1 MTRGWGW
8 MLGLLVGL
16 GGSGLLDVSVSPS
29 RADEPQRANPLRAKT
44 LRPNILWITSED
56 NGPQLG
62 AYGDSYADTPN
73 LDQFA
78 ARSLRYQTC
87 WSNAPVCAPAR
98 TTLISGMYP
107 TSTGGQH
114 MRSSVQLP
122 EWMSLYPTLMREAG
136 YWCTNNS
143 KEDYNLQ
150 TAKNLWHQ
158 SNGRAH
164 WRNRPAKE
172 MPFLAVFNFTV
183 SHESQLRK
191 RPHSLVHDPAKA
203 PVPAYHPDTPEVR
216 HDWAQYY
223 DKMTEMDARVGEILA
238 QLEADGLSESTI
250 VFYYGDHGSGM
261 PRSKRWPYSSGLR
274 VPLIVHVPEAF
285 RELAPADYQPN
296 GVSDRL
302 VAFVD
307 FAPTLLSLAALE
319 PPEYLQG
326 KAFMG
331 RYPEEPDQYLFG
343 FRGRM
348 DERMDLVRS
357 VTDGRY
363 VYLRHFMPHEI
374 YGQHVSY
381 MFETPTT
388 QVWER
393 MFREGK
399 LNEVRSR
406 FWREKPVH
414 ELYDLRNDPDEVVNL
429 ADDPAHAATLQQL
442 SGALRGWM
450 LEVRDVG
457 LLPEGEMHRRA
468 EGTTIYQMA
477 QDPQQYPVERILAVA
492 ELASDRRTNPTRELV
507 AATADPDSAVR
518 FWAVLG
524 LTIRGESIARETA
537 ATLTAALEDSSP
549 DVRVA
554 AAEGLARHGDGAQ
567 QKRALQVLAEMSDVR
582 EHDEYTVMAA
592 LNAVEA
598 LGDRAK
604 PILATV
610 ASLPEKSG
618 KEGPRTH
625 DYVGRLLETLRKS
638 IAANPAS

>member
-1 MTRGWGW
+1 MKRFTKGL
-8 MLGLLVGL
+8 LGLLAGIGCFTSLAIRPGV
-16 GGSGLLDVSVSPS
+16 
-29 RADEPQRANPLRAKT
+29 ADEP

-62 AYGDSYADTPN
+62 AYGDRYADTPN
-73 LDQFA
+73 LDRLA
-78 ARSLRYQTC
+78 ERSLRYAMC

-98 TTLISGMYP
+98 TALISGMYP
-107 TSTGGQH
+107 ISTGGQH
-114 MRSSVQLP
+114 MRSSVRLP

-150 TAKNLWHQ
+150 TPKNLWHQ
-158 SNGRAH
+158 SNKRAH
-164 WRNRPAKE
+164 WRNRPSEE
-172 MPFLAVFNFTV
+172 MPFLAVFNFTD
-183 SHESQLRK
+183 SHESQIRK
-191 RPHSLVHDPAKA
+191 RPHTLVHDPAKA
-203 PVPAYHPDTPEVR
+203 PLPAYHPDTPEVR
-216 HDWAQYY
+216 RDWAQYY

-261 PRSKRWPYSSGLR
+261 PRSKRWPYNSGLR

-302 VAFVD
+302 VSFVD
-307 FAPTLLSLAALE
+307 FAPTLLSLAAVE

-331 RYPEEPDQYLFG
+331 PHAEAADKYLFG

-348 DERMDLVRS
+348 DERTDLVRS

-374 YGQHVSY
+374 YGQHISY

-388 QVWER
+388 RIWER
-393 MFREGK
+393 MYREGE
-399 LNEVRSR
+399 LDEAQSR
-406 FWREKPVH
+406 FWREKPMH
-414 ELYDLRNDPDEVVNL
+414 ELYDLKNDPDEVVDL
-429 ADDPAHAATLQQL
+429 AEDPAHAETLQRL
-442 SGALRGWM
+442 STALRSWM
-450 LEVRDVG
+450 IEVRDVG

-468 EGTTIYQMA
+468 EGTTIYEMA
-477 QDPQQYPVERILAVA
+477 QDPQRYPMERVLAVA
-492 ELASDRRTNPTRELV
+492 ELASDRRSNPTQELLAV
-507 AATADPDSAVR
+507 TADPDSAVR

-524 LTIRGESIARETA
+524 LTIRGESVAQASAET
-537 ATLTAALEDSSP
+537 LVKALEDRSP
-549 DVRVA
+549 DVRIA
-554 AAEGLARHGDGAQ
+554 AAEGLVRYGDREQ
-567 QKRALQVLAEMSDVR
+567 QKSGLQVLAKMPDVR
-582 EHDEYTVMAA
+582 EHDEYTAMAA
-592 LNAVEA
+592 LNAIEA
-598 LGDRAK
+598 LGDRAE

-610 ASLPEKSG
+610 ASLPDKSG
-618 KEGPRTH
+618 KEGPRTD
-625 DYVGRLLETLRKS
+625 DYVGRLLETLRNS
-638 IAANPAS
+638 IGATPSS